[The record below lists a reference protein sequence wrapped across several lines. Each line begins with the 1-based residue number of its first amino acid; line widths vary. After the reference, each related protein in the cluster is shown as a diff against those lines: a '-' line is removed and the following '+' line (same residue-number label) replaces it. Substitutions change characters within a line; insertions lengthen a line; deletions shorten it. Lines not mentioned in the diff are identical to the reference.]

1 MNICFFSDVH
11 ISKFRGGVERVTNLL
26 SEALQKKGHSI
37 TMLSVLLPIEND
49 FLEKNQFVL
58 PNKNICSQQNINFA
72 SKLFKTENIDIIINQ
87 SETLSTYK
95 LLKESREK
103 RTLIT
108 CIHNDPATM
117 IKAIDD
123 QWDLWRINHGDLK
136 YFLLYPY
143 IYIRKT
149 IQRHFRFKY
158 VRDKYR
164 KHYQESDAVILLS
177 DKYIDVFKK
186 ITKVKDCKKIH
197 IIPNPTLFNQ
207 INSQNNEKE
216 NIVLFVGRLVFQ
228 KRIDRLL
235 KIWNKTKKTTDWKL
249 IIVGDGKD
257 MEFFKDINRRIGNSD
272 VEFVGLQEP
281 TNYYQKSKIL
291 CMVSSYEGSPCVI
304 QEALYYNVIPV
315 IFNSFEAG
323 SDYIRN
329 SKTGFLI
336 EPYNIDEYA
345 KILTGLINGNDI
357 IQEMQNNI
365 KKENYQDIFS
375 NDKIIQQWEHLF
387 KKLD

>member
-26 SEALQKKGHSI
+26 SEALQRKGYSI
-37 TMLSVLLPIEND
+37 TMLSVLSPTEND
-49 FLEKNQFVL
+49 SLEKNQFVL
-58 PNKNICSQQNINFA
+58 PNKNVCSQENIEFA
-72 SKLFKTENIDIIINQ
+72 SELFKTKNIDIIINQ

-103 RTLIT
+103 QALIT

-136 YFLLYPY
+136 YFFLYPY
-143 IYIRKT
+143 IYLRK
-149 IQRHFRFKY
+149 ILQRHFRLEY
-158 VRDKYR
+158 VRDKYS
-164 KHYQESDAVILLS
+164 KHYQESDAIILLS

-186 ITKVKDCKKIH
+186 ITRIEDCKKIH
-197 IIPNPTLFNQ
+197 IIPNPTLFYQ
-207 INSQNNEKE
+207 LNSNNEKE
-216 NIVLFVGRLVFQ
+216 NIVLFVGRLVYQ

-235 KIWNKTKKTTDWKL
+235 KIWNKTKKGTDWKL

-257 MEFFKDINRRIGNSD
+257 LDFFKDINRRIGNSN

-281 TNYYQKSKIL
+281 TYYYQKSKIL

-304 QEALYYNVIPV
+304 QEALYHNVIPI

-323 SDYIRN
+323 GDYIIN

-336 EPYNIDEYA
+336 EPYNIDKYA
-345 KILTGLINGNDI
+345 KILTELINGNNI

-375 NDKIIQQWEHLF
+375 KEKIIQQWEQLF
-387 KKLD
+387 KKLK